1 MIGLDYDKL
10 DEMNNTNS
18 ELEKFVPQIVL
29 YSWYKRFR

>member
-18 ELEKFVPQIVL
+18 ELEKFVPQNCFV
-29 YSWYKRFR
+29 FVV